1 MITIKLDHRLQIDS
15 ELFDK
20 WCKERRIG
28 RGGGRIIIK
37 EKFAEICDSYLK
49 EQNLKKD
56 DRQSLGNLQIP
67 IAYYYDGGERVY
79 NFYDMEEEFNYQ
91 VGKLKEK
98 NNES

>member
-28 RGGGRIIIK
+28 RGGGRVIIK
-37 EKFAEICDSYLK
+37 ERFAAICNNYLK

-56 DRQSLGNLQIP
+56 DRQSAGNLQIP
-67 IAYYYDGGERVY
+67 IRTYYDEGKLK
-79 NFYDMEEEFNYQ
+79 YDFDDMLEEFNYQ
-91 VGKLKEK
+91 INKLKEK
-98 NNES
+98 E